1 MPFLPAR
8 RSLWLCTGGAVL
20 WLAALAYAHLG
31 AVGYHVVFRFLI
43 GAFAVVLG
51 MAFLRGRNRLLLL
64 SPLYLIGC
72 LFLIF
77 YSWIPALFAA
87 VAVPN
92 PTWGP
97 AEKLTVAGVGSAAEA
112 IALQFA
118 AFCLL
123 ATATVDAILH
133 SVESRR
139 PIEPT
144 PGYTADRKLFV
155 AATAA
160 ALCLALVAFAIRW
173 IPAIH
178 AAAAGATARQVTDS
192 VAPLVSLCLAVVGYQ
207 GARADRHTAACAI
220 VVVVACVTLLL
231 ASNLAETP
239 LYIGFAVLGTMA
251 LTGQGTRW
259 RNRFAI
265 FVGGSMTVLL
275 AASLLSAMFLRGA
288 LPPLGTKDA
297 VLLHVRDV
305 LIGKLVLREGV
316 PVGCMQAILS
326 GTASAERSGDPF
338 YFRFAVVPRLL
349 WPDKPSLSLG
359 SEYGA
364 RFCSNPDARVTGHSE
379 SITLIGEPL
388 LHGGMSGLAVAQA
401 TLAAFLGLVTI
412 IGFTGGPLRSIVL
425 TAMLPWLMAFDQ
437 HFAFYLANAIKMF
450 LYMMPFLA
458 ILWWLATRT
467 ETRTARRSL
476 S

>member
-51 MAFLRGRNRLLLL
+51 TAFLRGPNRLLLL

-77 YSWIPALFAA
+77 YSWVPAVFAA
-87 VAVPN
+87 IAVPN
-92 PTWGP
+92 PGWGP
-97 AEKLTVAGVGSAAEA
+97 AEKLTVAGVGGGAEA

-123 ATATVDAILH
+123 AAAIVHAILR
-133 SVESRR
+133 SVDSRR
-139 PIEPT
+139 SSEAAP
-144 PGYTADRKLFV
+144 DRPPDRWLFNV
-155 AATAA
+155 AAAA
-160 ALCLALVAFAIRW
+160 ALGLAMLAVAIRW
-173 IPAIH
+173 VPALQ
-178 AAAAGATARQVTDS
+178 AAVGGFDARQVTDGL
-192 VAPLVSLCLAVVGYQ
+192 APLASLCVAIVGYS
-207 GARADRHTAACAI
+207 GAHANRHAAGLASA
-220 VVVVACVTLLL
+220 VVVVCVALLL

-239 LYIGFAVLGTMA
+239 LYIGFSVLGTMA
-251 LTGQGTRW
+251 LKAHSFRW
-259 RNRFAI
+259 HKGLAI
-265 FVGGSMTVLL
+265 SVSGSLAVLL
-275 AASLLSAMFLRGA
+275 TVALLSAAFLRGA
-288 LPPLGTKDA
+288 LPPLPTAKA
-297 VLLHVRDV
+297 VSLYLQDV
-305 LIGKLVLREGV
+305 LVRKLVLREGV

-326 GTASAERSGDPF
+326 GTASPERSGDPF
-338 YFRFAVVPRLL
+338 YFRFAVVPRVL

-364 RFCSNPDARVTGHSE
+364 RFCGNPEARATGHSE

-401 TLAAFLGLVTI
+401 TLAAVLGLVTI
-412 IGFTGGPLRSIVL
+412 IGSTGGPLRSIAL

-437 HFAFYLANAIKMF
+437 HFAFYLANAIKTF

-458 ILWWLATRT
+458 ILWWLAMRA
-467 ETRTARRSL
+467 EAKSARRSL